1 MQQKQLSKQSQLI
14 DQSFSNGIML
24 NAIAALE
31 QLIDQSFSNGI
42 MLNAI
47 AALENLAFYYG
58 YNGKRIFD
66 YYSGYAK
73 RTSENELV
81 NAAIIQLE
89 IFRNSHLNYSSIYEE
104 YNFPKNLSKEQ
115 IIKTI
120 KDWKK
125 VVPQANKEFYQE
137 ILNYLN
143 GNSDFSGIS
152 ETINQKKKEWGPTT
166 KKDLERI
173 GRNAPFINTQMFNQ
187 MEIVKENYDKNGNY
201 EIMANLNKNR
211 EDDIDMQRLNQYEQQ
226 FSQQEMNF
234 RIVEKKLNS
243 FFEHLIMTR
252 TLKNSDVEEVK
263 QLVVSFRNLI
273 NGIGFEEVEIKQK
286 ISLFKNYK
294 ENIKTIFI
302 DKNALNFFSS
312 ICDEIISIY
321 LKKDFSS
328 NC

>member
-1 MQQKQLSKQSQLI
+1 MMIQQKQLSKQS
-14 DQSFSNGIML
+14 
-24 NAIAALE
+24 

>member
-1 MQQKQLSKQSQLI
+1 MQQKQLSKQS
-14 DQSFSNGIML
+14 
-24 NAIAALE
+24 

-243 FFEHLIMTR
+243 FFELLIMKKKK
-252 TLKNSDVEEVK
+252 KNSDVEEVK

>member
-1 MQQKQLSKQSQLI
+1 MQQKQLSKQS
-14 DQSFSNGIML
+14 
-24 NAIAALE
+24 

-73 RTSENELV
+73 RTSEKELV

>member
-1 MQQKQLSKQSQLI
+1 MQQKQLSKQR
-14 DQSFSNGIML
+14 
-24 NAIAALE
+24 

-166 KKDLERI
+166 KEDLERI

>member
-1 MQQKQLSKQSQLI
+1 MMMQQKQLSKQS
-14 DQSFSNGIML
+14 
-24 NAIAALE
+24 

-173 GRNAPFINTQMFNQ
+173 GRNAPFINTQMLNQ

>member
-1 MQQKQLSKQSQLI
+1 MMMQQKQLSKQRQLI
-14 DQSFSNGIML
+14 DQSL
-24 NAIAALE
+24 
-31 QLIDQSFSNGI
+31 SNGI

>member
-1 MQQKQLSKQSQLI
+1 MMMQQKQLSKQS
-14 DQSFSNGIML
+14 
-24 NAIAALE
+24 

-115 IIKTI
+115 IIKAI

>member
-1 MQQKQLSKQSQLI
+1 MIQQKQLSKQS
-14 DQSFSNGIML
+14 
-24 NAIAALE
+24 

-273 NGIGFEEVEIKQK
+273 NGIGFGEVEIKQK

>member
-1 MQQKQLSKQSQLI
+1 MMMQQKQLSKQS
-14 DQSFSNGIML
+14 
-24 NAIAALE
+24 

-166 KKDLERI
+166 KEDLERI

>member
-1 MQQKQLSKQSQLI
+1 MMMQQKQLSKQS
-14 DQSFSNGIML
+14 
-24 NAIAALE
+24 

-243 FFEHLIMTR
+243 FFEHLTTTR

-273 NGIGFEEVEIKQK
+273 NGIGFGEVEIKQK

>member
-1 MQQKQLSKQSQLI
+1 MMMQQKQLSKQS
-14 DQSFSNGIML
+14 
-24 NAIAALE
+24 

-166 KKDLERI
+166 KEDLERI

-252 TLKNSDVEEVK
+252 TLKNSDVVEVK

>member
-1 MQQKQLSKQSQLI
+1 MMMQQKQLSKQS
-14 DQSFSNGIML
+14 
-24 NAIAALE
+24 

-187 MEIVKENYDKNGNY
+187 MKIVKENYDKNGNY

-321 LKKDFSS
+321 LKKDFS
-328 NC
+328 C

>member
-1 MQQKQLSKQSQLI
+1 MQQKQLSKQS
-14 DQSFSNGIML
+14 
-24 NAIAALE
+24 

-273 NGIGFEEVEIKQK
+273 NGICFEEVEIKQK

>member
-1 MQQKQLSKQSQLI
+1 MMMQQKQLSKQS
-14 DQSFSNGIML
+14 
-24 NAIAALE
+24 

-273 NGIGFEEVEIKQK
+273 NGIGFGEVEIKQK

>member
-1 MQQKQLSKQSQLI
+1 MQQKQLSKQR
-14 DQSFSNGIML
+14 
-24 NAIAALE
+24 

-234 RIVEKKLNS
+234 RIVEKKLNL

>member
-1 MQQKQLSKQSQLI
+1 MMMQQKQLSKQS
-14 DQSFSNGIML
+14 
-24 NAIAALE
+24 

>member
-1 MQQKQLSKQSQLI
+1 MMMQQKQLSKQS
-14 DQSFSNGIML
+14 
-24 NAIAALE
+24 

-73 RTSENELV
+73 RTSEKELV

-243 FFEHLIMTR
+243 FFERLIMTR

>member
-1 MQQKQLSKQSQLI
+1 MIQQKQLSKQS
-14 DQSFSNGIML
+14 
-24 NAIAALE
+24 

-321 LKKDFSS
+321 LKKDFSC

>member
-1 MQQKQLSKQSQLI
+1 MMMQQKQLSKQR
-14 DQSFSNGIML
+14 
-24 NAIAALE
+24 

-166 KKDLERI
+166 KEDIERI

-294 ENIKTIFI
+294 ENIKTILI

>member
-1 MQQKQLSKQSQLI
+1 MMMQQKQLSKQS
-14 DQSFSNGIML
+14 
-24 NAIAALE
+24 

-312 ICDEIISIY
+312 ICDEITLNS
-321 LKKDFSS
+321 KV
-328 NC
+328 NP

>member
-1 MQQKQLSKQSQLI
+1 MMQQKQLSKQS
-14 DQSFSNGIML
+14 
-24 NAIAALE
+24 

>member
-1 MQQKQLSKQSQLI
+1 MQQKQLSKQS
-14 DQSFSNGIML
+14 
-24 NAIAALE
+24 

-243 FFEHLIMTR
+243 FFEHLTTTR

-273 NGIGFEEVEIKQK
+273 NGIGFGEVEIKQK

>member
-1 MQQKQLSKQSQLI
+1 MQQKQLSKQS
-14 DQSFSNGIML
+14 
-24 NAIAALE
+24 

-187 MEIVKENYDKNGNY
+187 MKIVKENYDKNGNY

-321 LKKDFSS
+321 LKKDFS
-328 NC
+328 C

>member
-1 MQQKQLSKQSQLI
+1 MQQKQLSKQS
-14 DQSFSNGIML
+14 
-24 NAIAALE
+24 

-89 IFRNSHLNYSSIYEE
+89 IFRNSHLNYSSIYED

-243 FFEHLIMTR
+243 FFEHLTTTR

-273 NGIGFEEVEIKQK
+273 NGIGFGEVEIKQK

>member
-1 MQQKQLSKQSQLI
+1 MQQKQLSKQS
-14 DQSFSNGIML
+14 
-24 NAIAALE
+24 

-243 FFEHLIMTR
+243 FFEHLTTTR

-302 DKNALNFFSS
+302 EKNALNFFSS

>member
-1 MQQKQLSKQSQLI
+1 MQQKQLSKQR
-14 DQSFSNGIML
+14 
-24 NAIAALE
+24 

-73 RTSENELV
+73 RTSEKELV

>member
-1 MQQKQLSKQSQLI
+1 MMMQQKQLSKQS
-14 DQSFSNGIML
+14 
-24 NAIAALE
+24 

-243 FFEHLIMTR
+243 FFEHLIMIR

>member
-1 MQQKQLSKQSQLI
+1 
-14 DQSFSNGIML
+14 
-24 NAIAALE
+24 
-31 QLIDQSFSNGI
+31 
-42 MLNAI
+42 
-47 AALENLAFYYG
+47 
-58 YNGKRIFD
+58 
-66 YYSGYAK
+66 
-73 RTSENELV
+73 
-81 NAAIIQLE
+81 
-89 IFRNSHLNYSSIYEE
+89 LNYSSIYEE

-252 TLKNSDVEEVK
+252 TLKN
-263 QLVVSFRNLI
+263 FR
-273 NGIGFEEVEIKQK
+273 
-286 ISLFKNYK
+286 
-294 ENIKTIFI
+294 
-302 DKNALNFFSS
+302 
-312 ICDEIISIY
+312 C
-321 LKKDFSS
+321 
-328 NC
+328 

>member
-1 MQQKQLSKQSQLI
+1 MMMQQKQLSKQS
-14 DQSFSNGIML
+14 
-24 NAIAALE
+24 

-201 EIMANLNKNR
+201 E
-211 EDDIDMQRLNQYEQQ
+211 
-226 FSQQEMNF
+226 MNF

>member
-1 MQQKQLSKQSQLI
+1 MQQKQLSKQR
-14 DQSFSNGIML
+14 
-24 NAIAALE
+24 

-243 FFEHLIMTR
+243 FFERLIMTR

>member
-1 MQQKQLSKQSQLI
+1 MMMQQKQLSKQR
-14 DQSFSNGIML
+14 
-24 NAIAALE
+24 

-273 NGIGFEEVEIKQK
+273 NGISFEEVEIKQK

>member
-1 MQQKQLSKQSQLI
+1 MMMQQKQLSKQS
-14 DQSFSNGIML
+14 
-24 NAIAALE
+24 

-226 FSQQEMNF
+226 FSQQEINF

-243 FFEHLIMTR
+243 FFEHLTTTR

-273 NGIGFEEVEIKQK
+273 NGIGFGEVEIKQK

>member
-1 MQQKQLSKQSQLI
+1 MMMQQKQLSKQS
-14 DQSFSNGIML
+14 
-24 NAIAALE
+24 

-252 TLKNSDVEEVK
+252 TLKNSDVVEVK